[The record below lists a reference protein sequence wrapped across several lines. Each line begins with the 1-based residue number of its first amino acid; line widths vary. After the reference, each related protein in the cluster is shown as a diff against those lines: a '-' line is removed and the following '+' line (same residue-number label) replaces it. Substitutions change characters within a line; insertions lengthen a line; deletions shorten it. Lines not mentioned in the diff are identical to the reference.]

1 MFKKFGITFLAL
13 AFFAAACG
21 EKKNQIFGANDV
33 DETPAFRGDL
43 PEFIQTHLEYPE
55 SALADSLQGQVLARF
70 VINREGAAEQYRIE
84 ESLSPDC
91 DSAVIR
97 MLRLMPPWV
106 PGKIDG
112 FPVPVL
118 VELPVLFTLQPDT
131 GISVKN

>member
-1 MFKKFGITFLAL
+1 MFKKFGITLFALAL
-13 AFFAAACG
+13 LAAACG

-33 DETPAFRGDL
+33 DETPVFRGDL

-55 SALADSLQGQVLARF
+55 SALADSLQGQVLVRF
-70 VINREGAAEQYRIE
+70 VINREGGAEQYRIE

-97 MLRLMPPWV
+97 MLRLMPPWT

-118 VELPVLFTLQPDT
+118 VELPVLFTFHPDT
-131 GISVKN
+131 GTSVQN